1 MVSAVANSY
10 ENASF
15 TSPLQLK
22 DIEDK
27 IRNIVNSRKVRLTEY
42 FKDFDRL
49 RTGFITKS
57 QFDRCLDQLFG
68 IVLSPEDDAKLM
80 EKYGSPEAKRKG
92 LVNYRHF
99 CEVIGAVFDPDIL
112 NEDPA
117 TQQIGPAASGSPIDH
132 RPLSPASLAKC
143 EDLLMRLARF
153 YKYHGINIKT
163 CYADFDKHHI
173 GVVTESQFFRSFPGS
188 PDIIHEETVLLAKKY
203 RESMRPGLCNYYS
216 FHEDIERMQNALAE
230 KEDFTKHIP
239 NQDIIDDFGKRPR
252 TPSLEEI
259 FEKIK
264 EAVHKNGIRT
274 TEFFRDHDKL
284 RSGEITESQFI
295 CGLSLCCG
303 TQAHLSRDEIQKVV
317 EVYRQPSGRVRYKEF
332 CDIMENAFTVP
343 DLEKKP
349 TADVYRPPMGAL
361 SKAPNLLSAQEEDR
375 VNEILKEIA
384 ETVRKRRLMVY
395 PYFKDFDRSKGY
407 TRGVT
412 KPQFARMLHFLSI
425 TVRPQDLAL
434 LCKKFEY
441 PVGGDINYS
450 AFIQSIDSEYTGTAT
465 TISDFAQKDKT
476 PAESE
481 ELRPLDLSKVDRQ
494 ELIDRIKHYVLVNR
508 LRVEEFFQ
516 DFDPLRHGS
525 ISRPQFRRC
534 LSLMGQPNLTDEQFE
549 VLAQYYKD
557 PKLPGNVMWTGF
569 LTDTEMVFTRRGL
582 EKTPTY
588 TVPGMETFQMSRPGA
603 GSEQLEQDEEVFL
616 ERIKLRMRRKLTEQ
630 RILSKPCFQDF
641 DKHNNGHVTK
651 IQASQCLHTLG
662 LTDVPEEIKV
672 LQNRYS
678 DDIGFNYIQFL
689 DDLQPSEK
697 PELKYLQRLEE
708 LKLTNQ
714 KNLPDLGDDNI
725 EKIMYKIKCRV
736 MKERMRLSEF
746 CKDYDK
752 LRTGRILKT
761 VFPRAMDLASLK
773 LTKVEVEQLMNRY
786 TAVGYPDYVQYTA
799 FVEEIESIFTLRDLE
814 KAPEVV
820 PIPFQPQPENEYCK
834 LSSEEEQALELVMHR
849 LADRVRIR
857 RIQIFPLFEDYD
869 RVHNGT
875 VSRSQFHRVLSEL
888 DLGSLVSMREF
899 LAIKKKFDVVLGY
912 KHDFNYIGFCDMIND
927 FANFEYGKP

>member
-1 MVSAVANSY
+1 MVSAVANGY

-15 TSPLQLK
+15 TSPVTLK

-27 IRNIVNSRKVRLTEY
+27 IRKVVNARKVRLTEY

-80 EKYGSPEAKRKG
+80 EKYGSADPKRKG
-92 LVNYRHF
+92 MVSYRHF
-99 CEVIGAVFDPDIL
+99 CEVIGAVFDPDLL
-112 NEDPA
+112 NQDPA
-117 TQQIGPAASGSPIDH
+117 TQQIGPAASGSAVDR

-188 PDIIHEETVLLAKKY
+188 PDITHEETVLLAKKY
-203 RESMRPGLCNYYS
+203 RDPTRPGLCNYYS
-216 FHEDIERMQNALAE
+216 FHEDIERMQSALAE
-230 KEDFTKHIP
+230 EEDFTKYIP
-239 NQDIIDDFGKRPR
+239 QPEFIDDYGKRPG
-252 TPSLEEI
+252 TPSLQEI
-259 FEKIK
+259 FEKIR
-264 EAVHKNGIRT
+264 EAIHKNGIRT
-274 TEFFRDHDKL
+274 TEFFKDHDKL
-284 RSGEITESQFI
+284 RSGEITENQFI

-303 TQAHLSRDEIQKVV
+303 TQAHLSREEIQKVV
-317 EVYRQPSGRVRYKEF
+317 DVYRQPDGRVRYKEF
-332 CDIMENAFTVP
+332 CHIMENAFTVP

-361 SKAPNLLSAQEEDR
+361 SKAPNVLSAQEENR
-375 VNEILKEIA
+375 VNEILNQIA

-425 TVRPQDLAL
+425 NVQPQDLAL

-465 TISDFAQKDKT
+465 TISDFAKKDKS
-476 PAESE
+476 ASESGAP
-481 ELRPLDLSKVDRQ
+481 RPLDLSTVDRQ

-508 LRVEEFFQ
+508 LRVEEYFQ

-525 ISRPQFRRC
+525 ISRSQFRRC
-534 LSLMGQPNLTDEQFE
+534 LSSMGQPNLTDEQFE
-549 VLAQYYKD
+549 VLAQYYRD
-557 PKLPGNVMWTGF
+557 PKIYGNVMWTRF
-569 LTDTEMVFTRRGL
+569 LTDTESVFTRRGL
-582 EKTPTY
+582 EKVPTY
-588 TVPGMETFQMSRPGA
+588 TVPPMETFQMSRPGA
-603 GSEQLEQDEEVFL
+603 SSEQPTQDDEEFV
-616 ERIKLRMRRKLTEQ
+616 ERIKQRMRRKLIEQ

-662 LTDVPEEIKV
+662 LTDDPEEIKI

-697 PELKYLQRLEE
+697 QEMKYLQRLEE
-708 LKLTNQ
+708 LKLTN
-714 KNLPDLGDDNI
+714 KKYLPDLGDEEI

-746 CKDYDK
+746 FKDYDK

-773 LTKVEVEQLMNRY
+773 LTKVEVEQLMHRY

-799 FVEEIESIFTLRDLE
+799 LVDEIESIFTLKDLE

-820 PIPFQPQPENEYCK
+820 PIQFKPQPENEYCK
-834 LSSEEEQALELVMHR
+834 LSPDEQNVMDRVMHR

-857 RIQIFPLFEDYD
+857 RIQMFPLFEDYD

-875 VSRSQFHRVLSEL
+875 VSRFQFHRVLSEL
-888 DLGSLVSMREF
+888 DLGSLVSAREF
-899 LAIKKKFDVVLGY
+899 LVIKKKFDVVLGY
-912 KHDFNYIGFCDMIND
+912 KHDFNYIGFCDLINEY
-927 FANFEYGKP
+927 AHFEYRKP